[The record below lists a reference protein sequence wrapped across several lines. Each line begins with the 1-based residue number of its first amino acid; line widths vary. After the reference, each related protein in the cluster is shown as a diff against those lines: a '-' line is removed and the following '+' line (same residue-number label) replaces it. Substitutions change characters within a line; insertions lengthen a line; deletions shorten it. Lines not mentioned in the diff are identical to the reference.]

1 MNIEEDLCLICWQ
14 PTEKN
19 NIIKK
24 LSDFSDVSISCKCS
38 PYIHQLCINNW
49 ISKNNSCPIC
59 RTKIYNY
66 NLNTFNTFNTFN
78 TLTKCKY
85 IIKFMYY
92 IFPLYLIY
100 FIYFYINILFLFDD
114 FTYTDI
120 Y

>member
-24 LSDFSDVSISCKCS
+24 LSYFSDVSISCKCS
-38 PYIHQLCINNW
+38 PYIHQLCLNNW
-49 ISKNNSCPIC
+49 INKNNSCPIC

-66 NLNTFNTFNTFN
+66 YHLDNFY
-78 TLTKCKY
+78 TLTKY
-85 IIKFMYY
+85 IIKLMYY
-92 IFPLYLIY
+92 ITPLYFIY
-100 FIYFYINILFLFDD
+100 FMYFYINILFLFDD
-114 FTYTDI
+114 FTNTDI

>member
-1 MNIEEDLCLICWQ
+1 MNIEEELCLICWQ

-24 LSDFSDVSISCKCS
+24 LSHFSDVSISCKCS
-38 PYIHQLCINNW
+38 PYIHQLCLNNW
-49 ISKNNSCPIC
+49 IGKYNSCPIC

-66 NLNTFNTFNTFN
+66 NLNTFNT
-78 TLTKCKY
+78 LTKCKY
-85 IIKFMYY
+85 MYY
-92 IFPLYLIY
+92 IFPLYLIYLIY

-114 FTYTDI
+114 YTDI

>member
-14 PTEKN
+14 STEKN

-24 LSDFSDVSISCKCS
+24 LSHFSDVSISCKCN
-38 PYIHQLCINNW
+38 PYIHQLCLINW

-59 RTKIYNY
+59 RTKIYN
-66 NLNTFNTFNTFN
+66 LDTFNTFT
-78 TLTKCKY
+78 KY

-92 IFPLYLIY
+92 IIPLYLIY
-100 FIYFYINILFLFDD
+100 FVYFYINILFLFDD
-114 FTYTDI
+114 YTDI

>member
-1 MNIEEDLCLICWQ
+1 MNIEEELCLICWQ

-24 LSDFSDVSISCKCS
+24 LSHFSDVSVSCKCN
-38 PYIHQLCINNW
+38 PYIHQLCFRNW
-49 ISKNNSCPIC
+49 ISINNSCPIC

-66 NLNTFNTFNTFN
+66 NLDNLNTFN

-114 FTYTDI
+114 YTDI

>member
-14 PTEKN
+14 STEKN

-24 LSDFSDVSISCKCS
+24 LSHFSDVSISCKCN
-38 PYIHQLCINNW
+38 PYIHQLCLINW
-49 ISKNNSCPIC
+49 ISKYNSCPIC

-66 NLNTFNTFNTFN
+66 YNLDNCY
-78 TLTKCKY
+78 TLTIY
-85 IIKFMYY
+85 KFMYY
-92 IFPLYLIY
+92 IIPLYIIY

-114 FTYTDI
+114 FTDI

>member
-24 LSDFSDVSISCKCS
+24 LSHFSDVSISCKCN
-38 PYIHQLCINNW
+38 PYIHQLCLINW

-66 NLNTFNTFNTFN
+66 QQRYFNTFNIF
-78 TLTKCKY
+78 TKYKY
-85 IIKFMYY
+85 IIKCMSY
-92 IFPLYLIY
+92 IIPLYIIY
-100 FIYFYINILFLFDD
+100 FMYFYIKILFLFDD
-114 FTYTDI
+114 YTDI